1 MVANWI
7 QSKLYSISS
16 VLASKRASQT
26 SELHNMKNG
35 DDINSM
41 LACLHL
47 AAELRLDSDSCRR
60 RGVVLGG
67 TVRARHQEH
76 PIILNHKQ
84 SIKKKSVKTS

>member
-1 MVANWI
+1 
-7 QSKLYSISS
+7 
-16 VLASKRASQT
+16 
-26 SELHNMKNG
+26 MKNG